1 MCLVTDTSKPPGDNV
16 PDESDEMYE
25 CAEPGTGSVD
35 GVPTLE
41 YLTKI
46 TKPDDIKGVI
56 KTGRYYFY
64 TMLKKYIEFHYNWT
78 VCEKI
83 WNRKPTNKSQPKRK
97 EKLYRYIQ
105 VGKFAM
111 RSLIHGLTE
120 NFKFIVCVVLCL
132 NIQFGPWIRHSVSY
146 PNIGDISSGFLNKRR
161 KEGKVYIGSKFQ
173 KRYCVVRNHIM
184 YYFKDKKSL
193 KQQGSILLP
202 NYKVAVANKKGRE
215 FILTL
220 DGQRPFQVLDL

>member
-1 MCLVTDTSKPPGDNV
+1 MP
-16 PDESDEMYE
+16 
-25 CAEPGTGSVD
+25 
-35 GVPTLE
+35 
-41 YLTKI
+41 
-46 TKPDDIKGVI
+46 
-56 KTGRYYFY
+56 
-64 TMLKKYIEFHYNWT
+64 
-78 VCEKI
+78 
-83 WNRKPTNKSQPKRK
+83 
-97 EKLYRYIQ
+97 
-105 VGKFAM
+105 
-111 RSLIHGLTE
+111 SLIHGLTE

-184 YYFKDKKSL
+184 YYFKDKKSP